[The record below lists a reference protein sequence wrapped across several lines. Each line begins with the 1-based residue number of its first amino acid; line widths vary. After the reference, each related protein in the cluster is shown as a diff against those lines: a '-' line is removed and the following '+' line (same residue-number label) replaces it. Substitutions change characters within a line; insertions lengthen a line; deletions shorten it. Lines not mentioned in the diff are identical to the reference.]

1 MMENM
6 KRKKWPLVAVL
17 IGLAAAF
24 YIGFFFL
31 VINR

>member
-1 MMENM
+1 MENT
-6 KRKKWPLVAVL
+6 KKKKALLVAGLV
-17 IGLAAAF
+17 GLALAF